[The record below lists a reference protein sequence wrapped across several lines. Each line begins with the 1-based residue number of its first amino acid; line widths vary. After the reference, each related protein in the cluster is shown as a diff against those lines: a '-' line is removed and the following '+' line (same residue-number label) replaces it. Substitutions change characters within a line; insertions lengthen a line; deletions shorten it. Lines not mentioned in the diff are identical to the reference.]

1 MHVPPGRRGGG
12 YVFPMAA
19 SPSATGAEYPPPPPL
34 VTLLALTMGVFLVTL
49 NVTVVTVALPDIQRT
64 LNARPDELE
73 WVIDAYNLVGASL
86 LLSAGFF
93 ADRFGRKR
101 ALLTGYTIF
110 SGGALLCAA
119 APTAGWL
126 ILFRVVQAV
135 GGTALTPTSLSIVA
149 NLYQDPRER
158 ARAIG
163 IWGVSSGLGLGAGPI
178 VGGAVSDWW
187 GWRAVF
193 VVNAVAGLVAL
204 AIAYRVVPRSRSDV
218 RRGLD
223 IRGQLLA
230 IVLLASLTYALIE
243 APRYGWTSPRIVV
256 VLVVDVVLAAVF
268 AAVEL
273 GVHEPLVDLRV
284 FHDRQF
290 SGAIFI
296 TVAAFFAY
304 SGFVYFTALYLQQVR
319 GLSPLEAG
327 VVMLPGALPVL
338 AGGPISGRLVATR
351 GARGVLFA
359 GTFVLAVG
367 TLLLA
372 LPESDAPLWQI
383 LVPALLVGVGY
394 GFINAPVSTVAVATL
409 PRQQAGVAAA
419 MASSARNVGLVMGI
433 AVLGSV
439 VNGRMPALQAH
450 ESYALAY
457 TDAIHPAYI
466 VAAGVA
472 LAASA
477 VALSTLR
484 TEPPGSPR
492 PVPATG
498 R

>member
-1 MHVPPGRRGGG
+1 V
-12 YVFPMAA
+12 
-19 SPSATGAEYPPPPPL
+19 
-34 VTLLALTMGVFLVTL
+34 
-49 NVTVVTVALPDIQRT
+49 
-64 LNARPDELE
+64 LNA
-73 WVIDAYNLVGASL
+73 I
-86 LLSAGFF
+86 AG
-93 ADRFGRKR
+93 
-101 ALLTGYTIF
+101 
-110 SGGALLCAA
+110 
-119 APTAGWL
+119 
-126 ILFRVVQAV
+126 V
-135 GGTALTPTSLSIVA
+135 
-149 NLYQDPRER
+149 
-158 ARAIG
+158 
-163 IWGVSSGLGLGAGPI
+163 
-178 VGGAVSDWW
+178 
-187 GWRAVF
+187 
-193 VVNAVAGLVAL
+193 VAL
-204 AIAYRVVPRSRSDV
+204 AIAIRVVPRSRSDV

-223 IRGQLLA
+223 VRGQLLA
-230 IVLLASLTYALIE
+230 IALLASLTYALIE
-243 APRYGWTSPRIVV
+243 APRYGWSSPRIV
-256 VLVVDVVLAAVF
+256 LILMADVVLTAVF

-273 GVHEPLVDLRV
+273 RVREPLVDLHV
-284 FHDRQF
+284 FRDRQF

-319 GLSPLEAG
+319 GLSPFEAG
-327 VVMLPGALPVL
+327 IVMLPGALPVL

-372 LPESDAPLWQI
+372 LPEADAPLWQI
-383 LVPALLVGVGY
+383 LVPALLVGIGY

-433 AVLGSV
+433 AVLGSI
-439 VNGRMPALQAH
+439 VNGRMPGLQAH

-457 TDAIHPAYI
+457 TDAIHPAYV

-484 TEPPGSPR
+484 AEPPGNAQ
-492 PVPATG
+492 PAAAPA